1 MTAPGRPAWLTTTTT
16 VCAAIVVL
24 FAVATPAVIA
34 LDDRIDRTR
43 PMHHDRVEML
53 WLQYRSVL
61 TTGQSVPVEVT
72 AQESVEIADETF
84 TPSPGV
90 RVEVRAD
97 ETTRPCVRASNEDGD
112 VTDWAC
118 LDPDAP
124 PADPDPEDPDLGIG

>member
-1 MTAPGRPAWLTTTTT
+1 
-16 VCAAIVVL
+16 
-24 FAVATPAVIA
+24 
-34 LDDRIDRTR
+34 
-43 PMHHDRVEML
+43 MHHDRVEML

-97 ETTRPCVRASNEDGD
+97 ETRAPASARA
-112 VTDWAC
+112 TSTATSPDWAC